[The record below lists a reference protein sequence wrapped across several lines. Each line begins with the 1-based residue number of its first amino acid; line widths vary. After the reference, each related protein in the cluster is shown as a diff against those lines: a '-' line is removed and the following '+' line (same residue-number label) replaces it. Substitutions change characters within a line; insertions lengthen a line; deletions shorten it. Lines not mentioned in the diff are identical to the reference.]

1 MGRHRTRLRV
11 DGTAQKIDLASQA
24 RPLGTRTRMLLAVR
38 AAVRGVGAHGRA
50 QLSDRVRFAR
60 GLGGQWVASLG
71 RTRAQLSSDAGTFLR
86 AAQGRTARDR
96 HVSDDGDTAAHILRS
111 QRPPGGVLGNDGD
124 LDAARGGRRLR
135 ADDAQACLTPA
146 DQGEHISRA
155 YARKHPTR
163 LVARLALTGARTRLF
178 SLADAITQH
187 EVLADIARGT
197 GQVIGDRVLPC
208 LEFGQTRGQLHN
220 GRVSLELC
228 ERGLQDLS
236 GLRAR

>member
-1 MGRHRTRLRV
+1 MH
-11 DGTAQKIDLASQA
+11 
-24 RPLGTRTRMLLAVR
+24 
-38 AAVRGVGAHGRA
+38 GVGTHGRA
-50 QLSDRVRFAR
+50 QLPDRVRLTR
-60 GLGGQWVASLG
+60 GLGGQRVLPLG
-71 RTRAQLSSDAGTFLR
+71 RARAQLSGDAGTFLR
-86 AAQGRTARDR
+86 AAQGRTAGDR
-96 HVSDDGDTAAHILRS
+96 HVSDDGDTAAHVLRS

-124 LDAARGGRRLR
+124 LGAARSGRRFR
-135 ADDAQACLTPA
+135 ADDAQARLTPA

-178 SLADAITQH
+178 SLADAITQR

-220 GRVSLELC
+220 GRVGLELC